1 MIKEFGETIK
11 NARLAKDLSLR
22 DLAELTGLDHSYIGR
37 LEKNSSTPSRETVTK
52 LAKALNIP
60 ENELM
65 VIAGYIEA
73 EDKELKEKILEVLEK
88 NKKERLLRGGEA
100 IRKITDTP
108 SPSLDDELTQIMRDL
123 GPDVTLQFYD
133 LKGMSQEEKEQLKIF
148 LQGLKARRKEQKKD

>member
-108 SPSLDDELTQIMRDL
+108 SPSIDDELTQIMKEL
-123 GPDVTLQFYD
+123 GPDITLHFYD
-133 LKGMSQEEKEQLKIF
+133 LKGMSQEEKENLKIF
-148 LQGLKARRKEQKKD
+148 LQGLKARREQKK